1 MASRKASVATPGYEH
16 SVFVNAPFDAEFLP
30 LLHAILFT
38 THDAGFVARLAVEEV
53 GGRELRLHRILR
65 LIRESRLSIHDLS
78 RVDSRNPAGLPR
90 FNMPFECGLALG
102 AIEFEKVRR
111 NARQRNYLVLVA
123 EPFQD
128 QKTTSDLAGQDSSAH
143 HNEIP
148 RVIAAVRRFLSAQK
162 PEGEETRGAAEIGR
176 RFDSFNTTALLPEA
190 ARVGI
195 GPDEIQSFD
204 YIREWLQAAVA
215 WQKANNKA

>member
-1 MASRKASVATPGYEH
+1 MASRKATVATPGYEH

-38 THDAGFVARLAVEEV
+38 IHDAGFVARLAVEEV
-53 GGRELRLHRILR
+53 GGRELRLPRILR

-78 RVDSRNPAGLPR
+78 RVDTSNPAGLPR

-102 AIEFEKVRR
+102 AIEFEE
-111 NARQRNYLVLVA
+111 ARAGSLPRNYLVMVA

-128 QKTTSDLAGQDSSAH
+128 QKTTSDLAGQDSIAH
-143 HNEIP
+143 HNEVGK
-148 RVIAAVRRFLSAQK
+148 VIAAARRFLSAQK
-162 PEGEETRGAAEIGR
+162 LTGEKTRGAAEIGR
-176 RFDSFNTTALLPEA
+176 RFDAFKTTALLPEA

-195 GPDEIQSFD
+195 GSDEIQSFD

-215 WQKANNKA
+215 WQKANLT